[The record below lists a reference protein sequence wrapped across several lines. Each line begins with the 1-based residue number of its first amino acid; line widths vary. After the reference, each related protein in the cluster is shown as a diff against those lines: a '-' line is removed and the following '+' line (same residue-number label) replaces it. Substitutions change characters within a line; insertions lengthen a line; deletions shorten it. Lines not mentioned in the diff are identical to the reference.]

1 MYYILMETTVIL
13 QYSNK
18 NTIENNLRTHLVN
31 YYEKNE
37 KGQLITY
44 KPICCFHNNNYYSL
58 NLNNIEIKADTKLA
72 CIIIFYDYLN
82 ENLLSKD
89 NLNCYDDDFFYEVI
103 IPIIGMPQNWDYST
117 FEDDVIFNRP
127 DINILIDEF
136 VREAFENDT
145 IWFELKH

>member
-1 MYYILMETTVIL
+1 METTVIL